1 MTIVIDATPA
11 IQQQGGIGRYVE
23 ELARSVAQELAGEEL
38 RLFSSDPRRTPPRPP
53 LDTLARTDHP
63 RPAKLWRASVALA
76 TWIGR
81 PMDGVV
87 GPGDVFHATDHV
99 LPPFR
104 RKASVFTLYDLT
116 HLVAPET
123 QTAPNR
129 EFLRAMIPRFLKNAD
144 LVVAISE
151 STRLGAL
158 EHYDLAPSKIRTV
171 LLGTPRGMEPVAP
184 ALRDEVRRRLGLP
197 QRYFLC
203 VATFEPRKN
212 HALLFRAL
220 AELDDPSARLVLV
233 GKRGW
238 KHEDMQQALARSGVA
253 EQVMILENVA
263 NADLPA
269 IYSGAELFLFPSL
282 YEGFGFPILEAM
294 ACGTPVLA
302 SNASSLPEVAG
313 GAARLLPTDDAS
325 AWAAAIRELRDDA
338 AAGDTMRRRG
348 LERARE
354 LTWER
359 TARATLALYRE
370 AHDRRS

>member
-1 MTIVIDATPA
+1 
-11 IQQQGGIGRYVE
+11 
-23 ELARSVAQELAGEEL
+23 
-38 RLFSSDPRRTPPRPP
+38 
-53 LDTLARTDHP
+53 
-63 RPAKLWRASVALA
+63 
-76 TWIGR
+76 
-81 PMDGVV
+81 MDDVV

-116 HLVAPET
+116 HVIAPET

-129 EFLRAMIPRFLKNAD
+129 TFLTVMIPRFLRSAD
-144 LVVAISE
+144 IVVAISE

-171 LLGTPRGMEPVAP
+171 LLGTPRGMEP
-184 ALRDEVRRRLGLP
+184 ALPDALDEVRSRLGLP
-197 QRYFLC
+197 QRYLLC

-220 AELDDPSARLVLV
+220 AELGDPRARLVLV

-238 KHEDMQQALARSGVA
+238 KHEEIQQALARSRVA
-253 EQVMILENVA
+253 EQVMLLENVA
-263 NADLPA
+263 NADLAA
-269 IYSGAELFLFPSL
+269 IYSGAELFLFPSR

-313 GAARLLPTDDAS
+313 GAARLLPVDDPS
-325 AWAAAIRELRDDA
+325 AWAAAIRELRNDTA
-338 AAGDTMRRRG
+338 AREEMRRRG
-348 LERARE
+348 LARARE

-359 TARATLALYRE
+359 TAREMLAIYRE
-370 AHDRRS
+370 AHDRRP